1 MNNIETWAK
10 SPITGK
16 DMVLQEFDLEN
27 GFSKMDLSSGY
38 YTNEYPLNYTKHKDF
53 DIEKYEQGMP
63 DIIKDNRYD
72 DGESYWYPSI
82 IQTAEAFV
90 FPTEVIHSADDDLK
104 STKMLKWCWAPV
116 KQLSAQEIS
125 IYSTDVNYESK
136 VDMENAEYFVN
147 YLDACKKI
155 KGYSLGDL

>member
-90 FPTEVIHSADDDLK
+90 FPTEVIHSADDD
-104 STKMLKWCWAPV
+104 
-116 KQLSAQEIS
+116 
-125 IYSTDVNYESK
+125 SK
-136 VDMENAEYFVN
+136 
-147 YLDACKKI
+147 
-155 KGYSLGDL
+155 